1 MEHATL
7 RAVDGEQVKFRVGE
21 RFPLLTA
28 TFSNVGLAGQSA
40 SVVNTPQFTYTDLG
54 LTLNIKPH
62 YLSSDEVRL
71 EFEFEIQGLGTAS
84 LNNVPELTSRS
95 YKGTITAKAGEPTV
109 ITGQINEQEAFA
121 TTGYPGI
128 SKVPVLQQILNNNMK
143 SRTHNQVLIV
153 LTPHVVRR
161 PFHDQGTTVWW
172 NAPNVP

>member
-1 MEHATL
+1 
-7 RAVDGEQVKFRVGE
+7 VGE

-28 TFSNVGLAGQSA
+28 TFSNIGLAGQSA

-54 LTLNIKPH
+54 LSLNIKPH
-62 YLSSDEVRL
+62 YLSEDEVRL

-95 YKGTITAKAGEPTV
+95 FKGTITAKAGEPTV
-109 ITGQINEQEAFA
+109 ITGQI
-121 TTGYPGI
+121 
-128 SKVPVLQQILNNNMK
+128 LNNNTK
-143 SRTHNQVLIV
+143 DRTHNQILIV